1 MSVEK
6 IIRAEARNTLKSGYV
21 SAIMG
26 FVLMLLL
33 FMFFE
38 AIAQADGLIYITLD
52 EIFDKDIF
60 FSAVLY
66 YVIKA
71 ILTLIPCV
79 VFLLLSPFIN
89 GYIKL
94 YYDASLQNKY
104 DVENLAY
111 FFHKGKYKKT
121 IKLNFSYFLRMI
133 IPTIIFSLP
142 ILAFVI
148 ICSLCSDNYNEQG
161 WYYFFF
167 GVFVFLSTVGLLIYS
182 LKYFVVFTKYSVDE
196 SLNIKEYFKY
206 SKRIMS
212 GKTVEIIKLT
222 VSFIP
227 WFLLSL
233 LAVPLIYVV
242 PYYTQALCISAKWL
256 CELEK
261 EENNYE
267 ETQSIPLFNSIQ

>member
-6 IIRAEARNTLKSGYV
+6 TIRAEARNTLKSGYV

-26 FVLMLLL
+26 FVLLLIL
-33 FMFFE
+33 FMFLE
-38 AIAQADGLIYITLD
+38 ALANADGLLYISLD
-52 EIFDKDIF
+52 DIFDRNAFVFAI
-60 FSAVLY
+60 LY
-66 YVIKA
+66 YVVKA
-71 ILTLIPCV
+71 ILTIIPCV

-94 YYDASLQNKY
+94 YFDASLQNKY

-111 FFHKGKYKKT
+111 YFRKGKYKKT

-133 IPTIIFSLP
+133 IPTVIFSLP
-142 ILAFVI
+142 VGAFVI
-148 ICSLCSDNYNEQG
+148 ICALCSDNYNEQG
-161 WYYFFF
+161 WFYFFF

-261 EENNYE
+261 EEINYE
-267 ETQSIPLFNSIQ
+267 ETQSIPLFDSIQ